1 MNLNRLLSVLLLAG
15 TSSLG
20 VSEVMAQTEPSR
32 RDVIPVNP
40 RTLGVDAPSEFAP
53 VRLDTIPEAFD
64 RAFFNDSKTFYQNR
78 SFPRQLDVILGTGL
92 PGRAAFP
99 ELEIERDARLVN
111 VVYRDALEQQ
121 VSSDPVLRTPDL
133 PTPYETSIL
142 SLPGGLNR
150 LGNPVEGTEFFL
162 QTLP

>member
-15 TSSLG
+15 TSSLW
-20 VSEVMAQTEPSR
+20 VSEVMAQTEPSSPEF
-32 RDVIPVNP
+32 IPVNP
-40 RTLGVDAPSEFAP
+40 RTLGIDAPSEFAP

-64 RAFFNDSKTFYQNR
+64 RAFFNDSGIFYKNR

-99 ELEIERDARLVN
+99 ELEIERDAKLVN
-111 VVYRDALEQQ
+111 LLYRDALEQQ

-133 PTPYETSIL
+133 PTPYNS
-142 SLPGGLNR
+142 SLLFESGATRFDGS
-150 LGNPVEGTEFFL
+150 VEGTEFFIPR
-162 QTLP
+162 LP